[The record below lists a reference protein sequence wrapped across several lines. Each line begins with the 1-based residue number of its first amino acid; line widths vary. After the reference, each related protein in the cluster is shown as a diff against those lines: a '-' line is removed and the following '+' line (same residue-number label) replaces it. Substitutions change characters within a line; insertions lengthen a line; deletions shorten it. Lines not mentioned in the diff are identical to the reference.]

1 MLASADQQG
10 KPMLA
15 RNRQRDSQG
24 ENNAAAAGYNKTV
37 YYFSSGCHSKSAIKL
52 KQVYRRRYKSRHS
65 SKPKLH

>member
-24 ENNAAAAGYNKTV
+24 ENNAATAGYNKTV
-37 YYFSSGCHSKSAIKL
+37 YFSFTLAVVATANL
-52 KQVYRRRYKSRHS
+52 Q
-65 SKPKLH
+65 